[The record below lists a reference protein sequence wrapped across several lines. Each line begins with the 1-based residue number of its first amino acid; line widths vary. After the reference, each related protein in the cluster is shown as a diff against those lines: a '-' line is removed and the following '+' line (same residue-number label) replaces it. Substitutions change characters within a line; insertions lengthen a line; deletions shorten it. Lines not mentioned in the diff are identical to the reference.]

1 MKTHNPFN
9 RSIVIATLLLAGI
22 LPSLVFAQT
31 QMLPVPTVGKS
42 VEKQEPAPEQANAA
56 GSDNSTAQAK
66 EEPKKTPAATE
77 QGENVF
83 LRVWN
88 LFKPELLWKEN
99 GLIDWACLLGYIFAG
114 MVLGKI
120 ISILL
125 NRAASRR
132 EGTLSKCFSDMAG
145 PANLFI
151 VTLGISTGIRW
162 LKLSKELGEFSGQC
176 IQLIFSAAVFWYL
189 YNVIG
194 LIDPLLHHLS
204 RNSDSALDKQV
215 APLVRRTLRVFLII
229 LTLMYVFKVFGADI
243 GAWLAGLGIAGIAV
257 SLAAQD
263 SLKNLFGS
271 ITIILDRPFKIGD
284 RIICTGYEGVIEDI
298 GFRSTKVRTTAGHLV
313 SIPNANIVNSP
324 IENISRR
331 PGIRRN
337 FTLML
342 TPDTT
347 AEKAR
352 QATELV
358 RELLESKEFGD
369 LIHPHCHGLA
379 SPPQVTL
386 NDIIG
391 NNPTLSITFWFAPA
405 RSAEYPLFCERLNL
419 RILEDFEKAGI
430 RLAAKA

>member
-1 MKTHNPFN
+1 
-9 RSIVIATLLLAGI
+9 
-22 LPSLVFAQT
+22 
-31 QMLPVPTVGKS
+31 
-42 VEKQEPAPEQANAA
+42 
-56 GSDNSTAQAK
+56 
-66 EEPKKTPAATE
+66 
-77 QGENVF
+77 
-83 LRVWN
+83 
-88 LFKPELLWKEN
+88 
-99 GLIDWACLLGYIFAG
+99 
-114 MVLGKI
+114 
-120 ISILL
+120 
-125 NRAASRR
+125 
-132 EGTLSKCFSDMAG
+132 
-145 PANLFI
+145 
-151 VTLGISTGIRW
+151 
-162 LKLSKELGEFSGQC
+162 
-176 IQLIFSAAVFWYL
+176 
-189 YNVIG
+189 